1 MPETSQPMIK
11 SDQSQFRRV
20 MMLVGIGYLFFSFSY
35 PREGIMG
42 LVMMVIPISPKCSMS
57 AQPRWDVSMFNI

>member
-1 MPETSQPMIK
+1 MPETSQPMIQ
-11 SDQSQFRRV
+11 SGQSQFRRV
-20 MMLVGIGYLFFSFSY
+20 MMLVGIDYLFFSFSNH
-35 PREGIMG
+35 RDGIMG

>member
-1 MPETSQPMIK
+1 M
-11 SDQSQFRRV
+11 RRI

-35 PREGIMG
+35 PRDGIMG

>member
-1 MPETSQPMIK
+1 MIK
-11 SDQSQFRRV
+11 SGQSQMRRI
-20 MMLVGIGYLFFSFSY
+20 MMLVGIGYLFLNFGNH
-35 PREGIMG
+35 RDGIMG

>member
-1 MPETSQPMIK
+1 M
-11 SDQSQFRRV
+11 RRV
-20 MMLVGIGYLFFSFSY
+20 MMLVGIGYLFLNFGNH
-35 PREGIMG
+35 RDGIMG